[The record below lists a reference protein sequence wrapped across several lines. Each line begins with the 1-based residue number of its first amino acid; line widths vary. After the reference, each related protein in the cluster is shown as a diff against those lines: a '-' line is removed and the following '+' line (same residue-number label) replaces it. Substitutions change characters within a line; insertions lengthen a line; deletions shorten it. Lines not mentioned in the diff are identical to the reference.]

1 MNFDKRQ
8 QMHIDNLIKAKYTE
22 AYNKAQLTLPA
33 LVGEKLEPLNLKLRE
48 AYDKL
53 RVQSIETAAAHLGA
67 HAPEQVAKLLDE
79 QIKVDVSGAV
89 FVVDDKGERRYSKDG
104 APLSVQAAV
113 KGFLDANSHMVKRP
127 LSVSGSQGSWF
138 GRLLD

>member
-67 HAPEQVAKLLDE
+67 HAPEQVAALMDDFV
-79 QIKVDVSGAV
+79 KVDDGGV
-89 FVVDDKGERRYSKDG
+89 FFIVNEGGERRFNRDG
-104 APLSVQAAV
+104 APLTVKEAV
-113 KGFLDANSHMVKRP
+113 AEFLDNNQHLVKAP
-127 LSVSGSQGSWF
+127 GSTGA
-138 GRLLD
+138 GRVD